1 MTGEKQRDGDDGWYF
16 TLDVQ
21 LVDLGE
27 QYPDGSLVLVGA
39 SEKAVTQ
46 AKEPRRGKDTPA
58 RRTVTQ
64 ARVYTEVGKSGRP
77 ISPADI
83 RKAVG
88 GPRQTIPTT

>member
-58 RRTVTQ
+58 RRSRHTGEGVHGGGQ
-64 ARVYTEVGKSGRP
+64 VGAS
-77 ISPADI
+77 D
-83 RKAVG
+83 
-88 GPRQTIPTT
+88 